1 MLPAGISCNIA
12 MLSDVGD
19 VGGDVDGD
27 CDVGGGDG
35 EW

>member
-12 MLSDVGD
+12 MLTDVGD
-19 VGGDVDGD
+19 VGGGGD